1 MRGKFS
7 GEPESSTEKWLRKFE
22 YDMHG
27 LRDIEGNIAPSE
39 YLTSIKIL
47 LVDQAEIWAESTPQV
62 AEILYKAP
70 DATRDDV
77 TTLQLILR
85 LQYPGRAVESTNLN
99 VDAEISK
106 LSQQASENLGTYYER
121 ANSLLIQAG
130 SRDWETP
137 LMTAR
142 IALKEKFTLLS
153 PSKNTVL
160 DSVIQAFIQGI
171 SDTTV
176 RVDALRGLLMI
187 QRLLKGAYMIAEESK
202 KLKEELAAMEKSEQ
216 EQNKLEFLR
225 RVVKDQ
231 ISNEPISKLMKS
243 YTGKYSPTL
252 LPPTAHN
259 TRTYLS
265 IF

>member
-1 MRGKFS
+1 M
-7 GEPESSTEKWLRKFE
+7 
-22 YDMHG
+22 
-27 LRDIEGNIAPSE
+27 
-39 YLTSIKIL
+39 
-47 LVDQAEIWAESTPQV
+47 
-62 AEILYKAP
+62 
-70 DATRDDV
+70 
-77 TTLQLILR
+77 
-85 LQYPGRAVESTNLN
+85 N

-130 SRDWETP
+130 SR
-137 LMTAR
+137 LVTAG

-202 KLKEELAAMEKSEQ
+202 KLKEDLAAMEKSEQ
-216 EQNKLEFLR
+216 EQSKLEFLR

-243 YTGKYSPTL
+243 YMGKYSPTL

-259 TRTYLS
+259 TRIYLS
-265 IF
+265 IFQPREQLAQPQAPQPVRAQLNFPIPD